1 MEELREDFQNKEKS
15 LYLPEPDKDG
25 IVAQNEQYMG
35 LEKVDLTKYKT
46 QQGVSSIYEDYSQS
60 QMNQIMVSKQ
70 ADMVMLLRIFPE
82 LFDRETRRKNFIFY
96 ESRTLHDSSLSHGQH
111 CVVASWLGMDEM
123 ALDMY
128 RHAVNIDMG
137 PNPSSSDEG
146 IHSASMG
153 GVWQCAVCGFAGL
166 KWNGRLSLE
175 NHLPKCWKK
184 MTFRLC
190 WRGALLRVELTEGI
204 ISISHQQGPEI
215 SLCVNG
221 REHIL
226 SEGGS
231 VREES

>member
-1 MEELREDFQNKEKS
+1 MSFAETFKALSDPVRRQILELLKNGRLSAGDIAGHF
-15 LYLPEPDKDG
+15 DM
-25 IVAQNEQYMG
+25 AQA
-35 LEKVDLTKYKT
+35 T
-46 QQGVSSIYEDYSQS
+46 VSYHLKIL
-60 QMNQIMVSKQ
+60 KQ
-70 ADMVMLLRIFPE
+70 ADLI
-82 LFDRETRRKNFIFY
+82 RETREKNFIFY